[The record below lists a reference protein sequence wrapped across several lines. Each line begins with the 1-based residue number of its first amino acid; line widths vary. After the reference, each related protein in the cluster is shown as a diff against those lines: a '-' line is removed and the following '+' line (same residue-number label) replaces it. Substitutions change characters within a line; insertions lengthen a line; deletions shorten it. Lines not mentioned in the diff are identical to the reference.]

1 MQMSRIKP
9 TAERHFVRQ
18 PRTDARSTSFIQGR
32 QAMHIMRT
40 VTSTPGSFRS
50 LAIIGASLMLAAC
63 GSSQNWEDS
72 SPNAS
77 VGGTVT
83 GLTGTTLA
91 LWNNGGDRLA
101 VAGNG
106 RFTFPLQIAH
116 GSDYTVIVAAQP
128 EGQTCTVTNGSGKA
142 SGNVTNITVTCQAY
156 SFVRRP
162 LPAIYSTGKA
172 VNYSPYRT
180 AGGPIT
186 FEVPSDAE
194 ILQDLR
200 LLDVAGFNLLRLFGA
215 KAPATDVVAEKIL
228 RIAAQNYPDMK
239 FQLGLD
245 LKGLTSCSDPANDFN
260 ISYLISNLSKYPN
273 VIAISVGN
281 ETSFF
286 SKFMPLPCL
295 EGYIRTIRAQV
306 TQPVTADD
314 DWTFYA
320 GKSGGGGDRVPVK
333 PDTILPLIDFAA
345 IHMYPFSYTVWDWR
359 QAGIPEGPARAQAMM
374 ETSLVALKEWY
385 GEVVA
390 YRYVGTDGVTVS
402 VGDSMPV
409 VVGETG
415 WKARQTNPAAE
426 IEQFAAL
433 PANAKW
439 YFDLLYGNPGGYP
452 SWQGSVGGPP
462 TIFYFQA
469 FDEQWKGIDDGWGL
483 WDISRRARY
492 ALCGL
497 LPAGPV
503 CQADLYAGAGYFVA
517 SAFSTVTFDSPT
529 TNYALLGFGGAEDS
543 QVVADPIG
551 GANKVAR
558 VNRSATALTFAG
570 TVVGTAGL
578 TVGTI
583 PFDAANTRMTVRVY
597 SPTAG
602 IPVRLKVEDSTDPAD
617 PKTRSVETES
627 VTTVANAWETLTFD
641 FANPAA
647 GTPALNPAYNYD
659 SVIIFFNFGTT
670 GATAGAATYYFDD
683 LAFIGGGG
691 TGGGGGGGSDV
702 PFSDLS
708 FDSSGL
714 IYTLTGFG
722 GAEDSSLQLDPAD
735 ASNTVVRVNRSA
747 TAQTF
752 AGTVVSTGPNLTAGT
767 IPFDASNTRM
777 TVQVYSP
784 GAGIPVRLKIEDSA
798 DPETRF
804 VETEAVTTKAN
815 EWETLTF
822 DFANPASGS
831 PALNLAHNYDRVI
844 IFFNFGASGEQAGAQ
859 TYYFDDIVFVAGGGG
874 GGGVVGES
882 GNTGT
887 CSAPCIDFAGTV
899 GYTPFEGLVSAEQ
912 AFDPVDATNQVAKFV
927 KGPDGA
933 PWAGATIY
941 TVAANQSVPEFD
953 LSTSKVVTLRVY
965 APAAG
970 LTVRLKLEDA
980 ANNGI
985 YLEKD
990 VLTTKANEWETLSFD
1005 FATPVNGV
1013 YNAANTYNRVSI
1025 FPVFSITAP
1034 PASEVTFY
1042 FDELKYTTTDGGG
1055 GGGSSGDTGTCTDAA
1070 CIDFSEPGIGF
1081 GPFENGGGGTVA
1093 IVDDPNNAAN
1103 KVVQFVKKPG
1113 DGEYFGTTITGLG
1126 GSVVLTP
1133 TEKTVTMRVFSPAAG
1148 TNFLLKFEGGTGGPA
1163 TTEKDAATT
1172 VAGAWETLS
1181 FVMPDAGT
1189 YTTVVLFPNGRSSV
1203 AADKTMLVDE
1213 LRFPALSTGGGGGG
1227 GAALVFASN
1236 YTQLDP
1242 LNWRSAEGGDAS
1254 NYIDTSVAT
1263 QYWWNG
1269 VASADATPNFYFGYG
1284 ISINAKPWGFGA
1296 YVKAPGNGTA
1306 SVIGKTNLKL
1316 AAWGNDEL
1324 VNTNPTLTLILMG
1337 PSVGG
1342 CTSELKGSVVVAAAG
1357 VQNYTVALSSF
1368 TLQTPC
1374 AYASAAAALDA
1385 GVTEVHVQV
1394 LGDNVQYVNGGPVD
1408 FANGLNV
1415 GPISFE

>member
-543 QVVADPIG
+543 QVVADPLG

-683 LAFIGGGG
+683 LTFIGGGG
-691 TGGGGGGGSDV
+691 TGGGGGGGGDV

-859 TYYFDDIVFVAGGGG
+859 TYYFDDIKFVVGGGG
-874 GGGVVGES
+874 GGG
-882 GNTGT
+882 
-887 CSAPCIDFAGTV
+887 
-899 GYTPFEGLVSAEQ
+899 
-912 AFDPVDATNQVAKFV
+912 
-927 KGPDGA
+927 
-933 PWAGATIY
+933 
-941 TVAANQSVPEFD
+941 
-953 LSTSKVVTLRVY
+953 
-965 APAAG
+965 
-970 LTVRLKLEDA
+970 
-980 ANNGI
+980 
-985 YLEKD
+985 
-990 VLTTKANEWETLSFD
+990 
-1005 FATPVNGV
+1005 
-1013 YNAANTYNRVSI
+1013 
-1025 FPVFSITAP
+1025 
-1034 PASEVTFY
+1034 
-1042 FDELKYTTTDGGG
+1042 GGG
-1055 GGGSSGDTGTCTDAA
+1055 DSSGDTGTCTDAA

-1113 DGEYFGTTITGLG
+1113 DGDYFGTTITGLG
-1126 GSVVLTP
+1126 GSVVLTSS
-1133 TEKTVTMRVFSPAAG
+1133 EKTVTMRVYSPAAG

-1172 VAGAWETLS
+1172 LAGAWETLS

-1213 LRFPALSTGGGGGG
+1213 LRFPALSTGGGGGSG
-1227 GAALVFASN
+1227 GFVNGIFANDYVGDLFVNAKS
-1236 YTQLDP
+1236 TQ
-1242 LNWRSAEGGDAS
+1242 GGDVGFFFDPRLAK
-1254 NYIDTSVAT
+1254 DVGAT
-1263 QYWWNG
+1263 YDYAGLSGTAQNPGG
-1269 VASADATPNFYFGYG
+1269 VPNFYYG
-1284 ISINAKPWGFGA
+1284 LGLNAPAITDAYFGA
-1296 YVKAPGNGTA
+1296 FLKAPGNGTVDVSGFA
-1306 SVIGKTNLKL
+1306 NIRVNVWGPDQLFKAGTFPALDVILQGPAVSGCGSPSGGSEVQVTF
-1316 AAWGNDEL
+1316 
-1324 VNTNPTLTLILMG
+1324 NTTGQGADKVYALP
-1337 PSVGG
+1337 
-1342 CTSELKGSVVVAAAG
+1342 
-1357 VQNYTVALSSF
+1357 LSSF
-1368 TLQTPC
+1368 TLTTAC
-1374 AYASAAAALDA
+1374 SGEATVA
-1385 GVTEVHVQV
+1385 QV
-1394 LGDNVQYVNGGPVD
+1394 LANIAQVNILLKNANIQYVNKDPDGVA
-1408 FANGLNV
+1408 FTNGLNV
-1415 GPISFE
+1415 GSITFE